1 MGADATSICSDIFFL
16 VGNANVCPLSPD
28 QTFSNI
34 GFSTLVLAKNV
45 MDTLQEIAIT
55 DSLALFKQQVGSL
68 AIEWGTI
75 VNQKAVRSVNTL

>member
-1 MGADATSICSDIFFL
+1 
-16 VGNANVCPLSPD
+16 
-28 QTFSNI
+28 
-34 GFSTLVLAKNV
+34 
-45 MDTLQEIAIT
+45 MDTLEEIAIT

>member
-16 VGNANVCPLSPD
+16 VGNAN
-28 QTFSNI
+28 N
-34 GFSTLVLAKNV
+34 
-45 MDTLQEIAIT
+45 TLQEIAIT